1 MGWAEA
7 SPGLVARFV
16 SRQRQGRTPP
26 FPELAASTSKRAERV
41 FFQSEGA
48 RGPCKGPKAL
58 CGVGGSEFGPRRP
71 FSVQI
76 STGRGYRTG
85 SGKVGFLAPLVSH
98 SIGGGGIFHSLWK
111 SAGCFPG
118 FAAFFL
124 KKGPLSPERGP
135 FCPLRFPHDEA
146 DRTPPAIP
154 GSKHKRKEGRHEA
167 TLLSFFTPG
176 PGTKRPRSPPGCS
189 CGPER
194 TPRSSGRW

>member
-1 MGWAEA
+1 MLELGTSTEKTR
-7 SPGLVARFV
+7 GAR
-16 SRQRQGRTPP
+16 
-26 FPELAASTSKRAERV
+26 
-41 FFQSEGA
+41 FFQSEVV
-48 RGPCKGPKAL
+48 RGPCKGPQRL
-58 CGVGGSEFGPRRP
+58 CGVGGSESGPRRP

-76 STGRGYRTG
+76 SSGGGRTG
-85 SGKVGFLAPLVSH
+85 GGKAGFLAPLVSH

-135 FCPLRFPHDEA
+135 FCPLRFPQDEA
-146 DRTPPAIP
+146 GRTPPAIP
-154 GSKHKRKEGRHEA
+154 GSKHKRKEGRLTA
-167 TLLSFFTPG
+167 TLLCFFTPG